1 VNDIPNLSESELKHK
16 INFLRQQI
24 DSKDREIRSLF
35 KEMSLHNKG
44 INELRDNR
52 DDLNKSVKELRATA
66 SDYRNKRDEVNKKIA
81 ELKQQRNEMLSHQST
96 YTDKIGE
103 LKKTRDD
110 LNKIARGRIEFLNK
124 TYEDQ
129 LDKFS
134 NIDIPL
140 EYEQSL
146 FENLHELSG
155 RLDAIHKA
163 NIVHNEIGDVYGKVS
178 EFKHDLDTISALI
191 RDLASE
197 SQENHLKML
206 EIYKEVDDTKK
217 ESDDYHQRL
226 VEIYKITRPI
236 KDKIDVLKKS
246 LSAIREELDSYLE
259 HMSEIQLDKDKT
271 KEDTKRI
278 AAKEKFDKSGR
289 MSLEDLRL
297 LIENDEIKFEK
308 ES

>member
-1 VNDIPNLSESELKHK
+1 MNDIPNLSESELKHK
-16 INFLRQQI
+16 INFSRQQI

-52 DDLNKSVKELRATA
+52 DDLNKRVKELRATA

-155 RLDAIHKA
+155 RLEAIYKA
-163 NIVHNEIGDVYGKVS
+163 NIIHNKIGDVYGKVS